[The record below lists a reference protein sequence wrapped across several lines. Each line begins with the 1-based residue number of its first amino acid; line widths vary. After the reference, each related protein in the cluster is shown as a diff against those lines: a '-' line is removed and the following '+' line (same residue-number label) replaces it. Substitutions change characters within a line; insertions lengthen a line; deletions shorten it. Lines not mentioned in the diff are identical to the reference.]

1 MKTDSNELQR
11 RNRIHVP
18 NSQGPDWSALWRCG
32 AVRRRRRFRPGS
44 RRFGGGGTREL
55 GLAIGAGLAVGL
67 AALGGGLGQGR
78 AAASALDGIA
88 RNPQASGKIFTP
100 MIIGLALT
108 ESLVLLAWLIA
119 NGLSGKIPG

>member
-1 MKTDSNELQR
+1 MRLL
-11 RNRIHVP
+11 
-18 NSQGPDWSALWRCG
+18 AG
-32 AVRRRRRFRPGS
+32 ASRLRSGRRRS
-44 RRFGGGGTREL
+44 GGGGTREL

-108 ESLVLLAWLIA
+108 ESLVVYW
-119 NGLSGKIPG
+119 PG